1 MEFSPEKAF
10 EEKRLIQHAIR
21 IVEVVDPRFCE
32 NLCYMEPDCVSIN
45 LDKREDRHGNY
56 KCELNNVTHEGYEHQ
71 LEDREGFF
79 YHAAEVNIFFS
90 IHTFLRKY
98 LFLPWH
104 FCFNGLLKLELRQWL
119 SHLKE
124 CFVLVSAMTMII
136 TMTLKITKT
145 TTILMRMT
153 HHNYDVHI
161 DDAEDEDEAKDDD
174 DDNDK
179 NYDQN
184 NDNVDDDAF
193 NVRATVSKALA
204 RITQDVKAD
213 LPTKVIVVFV
223 DLDSMVKDAVKVTKA
238 LMSIF

>member
-1 MEFSPEKAF
+1 
-10 EEKRLIQHAIR
+10 
-21 IVEVVDPRFCE
+21 
-32 NLCYMEPDCVSIN
+32 
-45 LDKREDRHGNY
+45 
-56 KCELNNVTHEGYEHQ
+56 
-71 LEDREGFF
+71 
-79 YHAAEVNIFFS
+79 
-90 IHTFLRKY
+90 
-98 LFLPWH
+98 
-104 FCFNGLLKLELRQWL
+104 
-119 SHLKE
+119 
-124 CFVLVSAMTMII
+124 MTMII
-136 TMTLKITKT
+136 TMTLKIIKT

-238 LMSIF
+238 LMSVF